1 MENQERRID
10 RRSLVIS
17 GTDTGVGKTVC
28 AALMTIILDACYWK
42 PVQAGLEEETDSEA
56 VARIA
61 EIDEERILPEGYR
74 LIAPMSPDQ
83 AAAREG
89 IAIDP
94 DRLTPPVCDGPL
106 VIEGAGGLM
115 VPLNGSTMM
124 IDLFARWHIPLLLVA
139 RSGLGTLN
147 HTMLSLEALERRGV
161 PTVGVVLVG
170 DRHPENERT
179 LSTWSPV
186 PIVGHIPQLE
196 RIDRKSLL
204 EVYERGWMLLEEW
217 LPIEVK

>member
-1 MENQERRID
+1 MENQNRGRD

-28 AALMTIILDACYWK
+28 AALMTIILDARYWK
-42 PVQAGLEEETDSEA
+42 PVQAGLEGETDSEA
-56 VARIA
+56 IARIA

-89 IAIDP
+89 MAIDP
-94 DRLTPPVCDGPL
+94 ERLTPPAYNSPL

-115 VPLNGSTMM
+115 VPLNRTTMM
-124 IDLFARWHIPLLLVA
+124 IDLFTRWDLPLLLVA

-147 HTMLSLEALERRGV
+147 HTLLSVEALERRDV
-161 PTVGVVLVG
+161 PTAGIVLVG

-179 LSTWSPV
+179 LALWSPV
-186 PIVGHIPQLE
+186 PIVGRIPQLR
-196 RIDRKSLL
+196 RIDRRSLL
-204 EVYERGWMLLEEW
+204 DVYAKEWHPVEEW
-217 LPIEVK
+217 LGRA